1 MGRNDLKVNLE
12 RRRTEVEMKKK
23 KKKIGT
29 VVWEFEALLI
39 GQRMNVVN

>member
-12 RRRTEVEMKKK
+12 RRRTEVEMK